1 VRQQFDQ
8 LTAILKAYQDY
19 WRHDPFIQIVSG
31 QLPWQSQHP
40 ALSEWLSECS
50 PEHIQTLKQSPLQ
63 CAEALSPFIPELHAL
78 QQAAVIDSIGEAS
91 HLTLPRGLDSGVPG
105 RKLEQIRQ
113 MGSACIHNH
122 HGSEWLEWC
131 SGKGFLGRILSS
143 QTEQK
148 VTSFEYQQALC
159 DAGQHE
165 ANRRGLSM
173 QFVQGDA
180 FDESSKQVFNANQ
193 HAVALHACGDL
204 HVTLIHHAIGA
215 RLPALTLS
223 PCCYHLIQDE
233 QYQPLSE
240 LGRQAELSLTKQEL
254 RIPLQETVTGGERVK
269 RHREQEMVFRLGFD
283 ALCQQNQVTEGY
295 EPVPSIKKSQLSDGF
310 EHFCHWAA
318 AQKSLT
324 IPQVDF
330 EHFEQVGQA
339 RFWEMEALSLV
350 QSVFRR
356 PLEVWLA
363 LDKALYLKSHG
374 YQVSLSTFCDTATT
388 PRNIMLHAFK
398 S

>member
-8 LTAILKAYQDY
+8 LTVILKAYQDY

-40 ALSEWLSECS
+40 VLADWLSQCS
-50 PEHIQTLKQSPLQ
+50 PEHIQLLKQSPSQ
-63 CAEALSPFIPELHAL
+63 CAEVLSSFIPELHAL
-78 QQAAVIDSIGEAS
+78 QKAAVIDSIREVS

-105 RKLEQIRQ
+105 RKLEQICK
-113 MGSACIHNH
+113 MGAVCIHNH
-122 HGSEWLEWC
+122 HGREWLEWC

-148 VTSFEYQQALC
+148 VTSFEYQQTLC

-165 ANRRGLSM
+165 ADRRGLSM

-180 FDESSKQVFNANQ
+180 FDERSKQVFNANQ

-204 HVTLIHHAIGA
+204 HVTLIERVVDAK
-215 RLPALTLS
+215 LPALTFS

-283 ALCQQNQVTEGY
+283 ALCQQNKVTEGY

-324 IPQVDF
+324 LPQVDF
-330 EHFEQVGQA
+330 EHYEQVGQA
-339 RFWEMEALSLV
+339 RFWKMEALSLV

-363 LDKALYLKSHG
+363 LDKALYLESHG
-374 YQVSLSTFCDTATT
+374 YQVSLLTFCDTATT
-388 PRNIMLHAFK
+388 PRNLLLHAFK

>member
-1 VRQQFDQ
+1 MRQQFDQ

-19 WRHDPFIQIVSG
+19 WRHDSFIQIVSD

-40 ALSEWLSECS
+40 ALADWLSQCS
-50 PEHIQTLKQSPLQ
+50 PEHIQILKQSPSQ
-63 CAEALSPFIPELHAL
+63 CAEALSSYIPELHAL
-78 QQAAVIDSIGEAS
+78 QKAAVIDSIGEAP
-91 HLTLPRGLDSGVPG
+91 HLTLSRGLDSGVPG

-165 ANRRGLSM
+165 ADRRGLSM

-204 HVTLIHHAIGA
+204 HVTLIQRAVDA
-215 RLPALTLS
+215 KLPALTFS
-223 PCCYHLIQDE
+223 PCCYHLIQNE
-233 QYQPLSE
+233 HYQPLSE
-240 LGRQAELSLTKQEL
+240 LGSK
-254 RIPLQETVTGGERVK
+254 PNF
-269 RHREQEMVFRLGFD
+269 H
-283 ALCQQNQVTEGY
+283 
-295 EPVPSIKKSQLSDGF
+295 
-310 EHFCHWAA
+310 
-318 AQKSLT
+318 
-324 IPQVDF
+324 
-330 EHFEQVGQA
+330 
-339 RFWEMEALSLV
+339 
-350 QSVFRR
+350 
-356 PLEVWLA
+356 
-363 LDKALYLKSHG
+363 
-374 YQVSLSTFCDTATT
+374 
-388 PRNIMLHAFK
+388 
-398 S
+398 

>member
-1 VRQQFDQ
+1 MRQQFDQ

-31 QLPWQSQHP
+31 QLAWQSQHP
-40 ALSEWLSECS
+40 ALADWLFECS
-50 PEHIQTLKQSPLQ
+50 PEQIQILKQSSSQ
-63 CAEALSPFIPELHAL
+63 CTEVLSPFIPELQAL
-78 QQAAVIDSIGEAS
+78 QQAAVIDSIEVAPQ
-91 HLTLPRGLDSGVPG
+91 LTFPRGLDSGVPG

-148 VTSFEYQQALC
+148 VTSFEFQQALC

-165 ANRRGLSM
+165 AERRGLSM

-180 FDESSKQVFNANQ
+180 FDASSKQVFNANQ

-204 HVTLIHHAIGA
+204 HVTLIQRAVDA
-215 RLPALTLS
+215 KLPALTLS
-223 PCCYHLIQDE
+223 PCCYHLIQGS

-240 LGRQAELSLTKQEL
+240 SGRQAALPLTKQEL

-283 ALCQQNQVTEGY
+283 ALCQQNRVTDGY
-295 EPVPSIKKSQLSDGF
+295 EPVPSVKKSQLSDGF
-310 EHFCHWAA
+310 ELFCQWAA
-318 AQKSLT
+318 EQKSLT
-324 IPQVDF
+324 LPNVDF
-330 EHFEQVGQA
+330 EHYEQVGQA
-339 RFWEMEALSLV
+339 RFWKMEALSLV

-363 LDKALYLKSHG
+363 LDKAMYLESHG

-388 PRNIMLHAFK
+388 PRNILLHAYK
-398 S
+398 P